1 MAVVTRMEVEYHPPS
16 RVRGGMC
23 MLESNTCAYSHSQIL
38 AKLAKLSDI
47 VFVGWVRSI
56 LFGPVRLSEHR
67 VGRSSSWK
75 NCWTF
80 LEGDNRG
87 TVCTERL
94 KASLFPTTDL
104 TIPLS
109 PGPGTFLTHPLLL
122 VTHST
127 EKLEGIVK

>member
-16 RVRGGMC
+16 RVRGGTC
-23 MLESNTCAYSHSQIL
+23 MRESSTCAYSHSGFVL
-38 AKLAKLSDI
+38 AKFAKLADI
-47 VFVGWVRSI
+47 VLGWVRSI

-80 LEGDNRG
+80 LEGDSRG
-87 TVCTERL
+87 AVCTERL
-94 KASLFPTTDL
+94 KASLFPTTDF
-104 TIPLS
+104 TIPFS
-109 PGPGTFLTHPLLL
+109 PGLGTFLTHPLLL